1 MEDEPLYEETDVE
14 HIPHDPVPTFEEL
27 AVMALVDELYRRLRF

>member
-1 MEDEPLYEETDVE
+1 MYEEPAEE
-14 HIPHDPVPTFEEL
+14 HIPHDPVPTFEQM